1 MSVTFR
7 HLQQIQTLAKRGN
20 FAKAAKDLNISQP
33 ALSRSLASLEQQV
46 GVKLFDRSKREVVA
60 TVFGEHLLQRGKP
73 VLQEMQLLERD
84 LHLLQSMESGELVI
98 GSGPFP
104 AEISLGRAVAR
115 FSKTYPKVNVRI
127 ILDRTPNL
135 LTRLH
140 KRELD
145 IFVADTRIISD
156 TSDLDITP
164 LPQQQ
169 GYFCCRHDHPLTQK
183 KQLEMKDIFTY
194 PLAVMWFPKVLLN
207 ALAKIAGLQ
216 INDMTD
222 LPCAVLQ
229 CDYLKV
235 LFDIIG
241 DSDAI
246 GLITRSL
253 LNNNLQQQLALLPLS
268 IPELTTHYGMV
279 TLSRYSQP
287 PVVQIFHDYLVEA
300 EEECRGE
307 VD

>member
-1 MSVTFR
+1 MDITFR
-7 HLQQIQTLAKRGN
+7 HLQQIQILAKRGN
-20 FAKAAKDLNISQP
+20 FARAAKDLNISQP
-33 ALSRSLASLEQQV
+33 ALSRSLASLEQQI
-46 GVKLFDRSKREVVA
+46 GVRLFDRSKREVVT

-73 VLQEMQLLERD
+73 VLQEMRLLKRD
-84 LHLLQSMESGELVI
+84 LHLLQSMDSGELVI

-115 FSKTYPKVNVRI
+115 FSKVYPKVNVRI

-156 TSDLDITP
+156 ISDLDITP
-164 LPQQQ
+164 LPQQK
-169 GYFCCRHDHPLTQK
+169 GYFCCRHDHPLTQE
-183 KQLEMKDIFTY
+183 KQLEMKDIFNY

-207 ALAKIAGLQ
+207 ALARLAGLQ
-216 INDMTD
+216 INDMAD
-222 LPCAVLQ
+222 LPCAILQ

-235 LFDIIG
+235 LFDIVG

-246 GLITRSL
+246 GLTTRSL
-253 LNNNLQQQLALLPLS
+253 VNNNLHQQLALLPLS
-268 IPELTTHYGMV
+268 IPELTTHYGIV

-300 EEECRGE
+300 EEECRGK

>member
-1 MSVTFR
+1 MDLTFR
-7 HLQQIQTLAKRGN
+7 HLQQIQILAKRGN
-20 FAKAAKDLNISQP
+20 FAKAAQELHISQP
-33 ALSRSLASLEQQV
+33 ALSRSLASLEKQL
-46 GVKLFDRSKREVVA
+46 GMKLFDRSKREVVT

-84 LHLLQSMESGELVI
+84 LHLLQSMEAGELVI

-104 AEISLGRAVAR
+104 AESLLGKAVAR

-145 IFVADTRIISD
+145 IFVADTRVISD

-183 KQLEMKDIFTY
+183 EQLEMKDIFTY

-207 ALAKIAGLQ
+207 ALAKIAGLH
-216 INDMTD
+216 INDITD

-241 DSDAI
+241 DSDAT
-246 GLITRSL
+246 GLITRPL
-253 LNNNLQQQLALLPLS
+253 LNNNLQQQLALLPLT
-268 IPELTTHYGMV
+268 IPVLTTHYGLV

>member
-1 MSVTFR
+1 MDISFR

-20 FAKAAKDLNISQP
+20 FAKAAQDLNISQP
-33 ALSRSLASLEQQV
+33 ALSRSLATLEQQL

-60 TVFGEHLLQRGKP
+60 TVFGEHLLERGKP

-84 LHLLQSMESGELVI
+84 LHLLQTLESGELTI

-104 AEISLGRAVAR
+104 AEISLGKAVAR
-115 FSKTYPKVNVRI
+115 FSKMHPKVNVRI

-135 LTRLH
+135 LAKLH
-140 KRELD
+140 RRELD
-145 IFVADTRIISD
+145 IFIADTRIISD
-156 TSDLDITP
+156 TADLAITP
-164 LPQQQ
+164 LLQQQ
-169 GYFCCRHDHPLTQK
+169 AYFCCRHNHPLTKK
-183 KQLEMKDIFTY
+183 KQLEMKDIFCY
-194 PLAVMWFPKVLLN
+194 PLAVMWIPKVILN
-207 ALAKIAGLQ
+207 ALASMAGLQ
-216 INDMTD
+216 VSEIAD
-222 LPCAVLQ
+222 LPCAIIQ

-246 GLITRSL
+246 GLTTRSL
-253 LNNNLQQQLALLPLS
+253 VDDNLQQQITLLPLTLPKLS
-268 IPELTTHYGMV
+268 THYGLV

-300 EEECRGE
+300 EKDCSRE
-307 VD
+307 VE